1 MKPKI
6 NNELRNNR
14 FSNDYKLYVRSK
26 MNKLFELK
34 ENASREWAVQTIGLN
49 EELCNYT
56 TQNIETLTTNEF
68 EIITWELIFV
78 CCWEDQ

>member
-56 TQNIETLTTNEF
+56 T
-68 EIITWELIFV
+68 
-78 CCWEDQ
+78 